1 MISHSTTPPKK
12 VHRNVASGS
21 TMVNKSSSYEYFRG
35 KPWALGEGSLHDV
48 NVGTGSSSSKSRVFF
63 AHSKPWTES
72 FSSSSCLT
80 IFNPTESRINPKTN
94 IHYLDYPH
102 PNQPPTSFDLVF
114 SCFFQLW
121 SVVYHA
127 TQLTPV
133 QILGQN
139 APLPRE
145 LRDLCTKLLC
155 LLTV

>member
-1 MISHSTTPPKK
+1 MKRHHPAGLWSVTQPLHPKK
-12 VHRNVASGS
+12 STEMYRNVASGS
-21 TMVNKSSSYEYFRG
+21 TMVNKSSSYFRG

-48 NVGTGSSSSKSRVFF
+48 NVGVGSSSSKSRVFF

-114 SCFFQLW
+114 SCFFSCDQ
-121 SVVYHA
+121 
-127 TQLTPV
+127 
-133 QILGQN
+133 
-139 APLPRE
+139 
-145 LRDLCTKLLC
+145 LCTTPHSSLQSKF
-155 LLTV
+155 